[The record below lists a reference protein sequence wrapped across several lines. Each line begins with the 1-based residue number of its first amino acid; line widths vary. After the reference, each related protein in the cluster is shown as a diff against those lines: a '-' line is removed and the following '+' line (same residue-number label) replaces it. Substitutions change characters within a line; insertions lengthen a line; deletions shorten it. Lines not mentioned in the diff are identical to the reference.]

1 MIEYI
6 ISDQESDVFET
17 LDETANNVDTQSV
30 NESVN
35 DEESNMID
43 NVQSDQ
49 DSGSGSEIDWSQ
61 TKVIKKNDTP
71 SMVACPSSLNN
82 LKALES
88 PVMMKN

>member
-30 NESVN
+30 N
-35 DEESNMID
+35 EESNMID